1 MMAFSTIT
9 ASLTES
15 DAEVENDNHPHR
27 HQLKKRSISILPRS
41 YNKFRELMKNRKW
54 KKSMDNNMD
63 NQNEE
68 EVHDMDD
75 TVASK
80 LLPFYTYR
88 QIIKNQR
95 WKRTSDIFKPAY
107 GFGKRTQLQK
117 LQNLLQGL
125 KNYSFAPFHYQ
136 NLFMKGPVGKS
147 FYNI

>member
-9 ASLTES
+9 ASLTKS

-41 YNKFRELMKNRKW
+41 YYKFRQLMKNRKW

-95 WKRTSDIFKPAY
+95 WKWPSDIFKPAY
-107 GFGKRTQLQK
+107 GFGKGTPLHE
-117 LQNLLQGL
+117 LHDLPLGL
-125 KNYSFAPFHYQ
+125 ENYLFAPFHYQ
-136 NLFMKGPVGKS
+136 NLFMNSPVGKS